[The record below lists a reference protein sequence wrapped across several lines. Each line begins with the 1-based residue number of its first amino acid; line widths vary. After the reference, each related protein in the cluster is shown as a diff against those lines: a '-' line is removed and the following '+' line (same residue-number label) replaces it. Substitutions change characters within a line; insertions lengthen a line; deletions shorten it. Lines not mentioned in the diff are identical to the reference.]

1 MVRGRAITYNIGT
14 ISAYPTGTTGS
25 VRDKDSCPV
34 GTLFARA
41 NCLLN
46 AAFWSSTENVCVSPA
61 TAVQVMTAGSDE
73 VQFVGVS
80 MVKAETRGARRER
93 EALRK
98 KKRKKIDPCF
108 FADGVWRQYLHKLG

>member
-1 MVRGRAITYNIGT
+1 MVRRRAITYNIGT

-80 MVKAETRGARRER
+80 MVKAETRGARRAR
-93 EALRK
+93 EALR